1 MKKIDNEKNQSIAQK
16 FLSMEISARIASLGF
31 DEECFAY
38 YEIPE
43 ERLFVFYSNLPV
55 DKDEEGNKPLEAGK
69 ISNSTLPDW
78 AVAAPLIQDAED
90 WLFDRFKLFAENF
103 MDDDGTF
110 GYLISKPFDEQG
122 AKGRINYPIVRE
134 LKTSTESR
142 IKCISNMIDI
152 ALSENS
158 VKDQEKPITEIMRKL
173 NLLDS
178 ERPVDSTLQSD
189 ELHKIIAEEANRKS
203 SNKNK

>member
-1 MKKIDNEKNQSIAQK
+1 MKLETPDHIRDK
-16 FLSMEISARIASLGF
+16 FLSFDLSRKTASLGY

-38 YEIPE
+38 FEIQDE
-43 ERLFVFYSNLPV
+43 TLVVFYSNLPLG
-55 DKDEEGNKPLEAGK
+55 EEQKKRPKMYKSE
-69 ISNSTLPDW
+69 IRNSDLPQW
-78 AVAAPLIQDAED
+78 AVAAPLVQDAED
-90 WLFDRFKLFAENF
+90 WLFREFKLFAENF

-110 GYLISKPFDEQG
+110 GYLISRPFDEQG

-152 ALSENS
+152 ALSENP
-158 VKDQEKPITEIMRKL
+158 VKGQEKPVTEIMRKL

-178 ERPVDSTLQSD
+178 ERPIDSTMQND
-189 ELHKIIAEEANRKS
+189 ELHRIIAEEANRKS